1 LLFERGANG
10 RTDRPELANID
21 ASARVLTFLQ
31 VSRAGTIRSACHADA
46 CHVIAVAT
54 SPCRASTRAV
64 VARGPPQAQA
74 ASSASSSTAAASA
87 VVSR

>member
-64 VARGPPQAQA
+64 VARGPQAQA
-74 ASSASSSTAAASA
+74 ASSASSGTAAASA